1 MSQRRVPTVAWVTWG
16 ALAVYVGL
24 IFYASSRPHLT
35 SPIRFPLWDKVAHM
49 VEFAILG
56 FLSQRAARLTWRG
69 GFRDSVWL
77 GRGVVLV
84 CGMAIAGLDELL
96 QSMVPGRVTSA
107 ADFLSDVL
115 GLVLGLILDLQLRRG
130 PREAMVEGAR

>member
-1 MSQRRVPTVAWVTWG
+1 MSQRRAPTVAWVTWG

-56 FLSQRAARLTWRG
+56 FLSQRAARLTWPG
-69 GFRDSVWL
+69 GFSDSAWRR
-77 GRGVVLV
+77 GGVVLV
-84 CGMAIAGLDELL
+84 CGMAVAGLDELL
-96 QSMVPGRVTSA
+96 QSMVPGRATSA
-107 ADFLSDVL
+107 TDFLSDVL

-130 PREAMVEGAR
+130 SRKARVGEAR